1 MVGTAFGGGLR
12 VEVLRELSKLE
23 LYARELSALNVA
35 ARRPTPFHTLE
46 YFKIFLEHDERKA
59 DGGGPLWLLAFDGAR
74 PVGLL
79 PLRRRVERLLGWPSE
94 RIELLMAEDDA
105 GVALVARPDDEER
118 CARAFVRH
126 IFGRESGWETFEL
139 ADQEQATALA
149 RAADELASPFLYVRR
164 FPGRPCATIPLRRGF
179 EGWLDSL
186 SQPMRANLTSH
197 TRALLDSGELEL
209 VSCAD
214 VSGARALL
222 PLLLD
227 IEARAGRGRHAMAVK
242 RYEAMLRPG
251 QPATP
256 VFHFLRVG
264 GLPVAGMMSLL
275 FGDAAHQLELVTDET
290 FEKHAVGSV
299 LMMLGLR
306 DLLMRGANAFQLR
319 SDVSHAKARFG
330 AEVVETAAVQ
340 VFRRVGAAHLKAR
353 AGELRRRVLG
363 TALPH
368 DAGLPRRERPL
379 DPLVA
384 AAARTKTAATMTA
397 LLEKG
402 TVIDYLGSEA
412 LAQVVLPREKRAER
426 MSA

>member
-12 VEVLRELSKLE
+12 VEVLRDLSKLE
-23 LYARELSALNVA
+23 LYTRELSALNLA

-46 YFKIFLEHDERKA
+46 YFRIYLEHDPHKD
-59 DGGGPLWLLAFDGAR
+59 DGGGPLLLLAFDGAR

-79 PLRRRVERLLGWPSE
+79 PLRRRIERLLGWPSE
-94 RIELLMAEDDA
+94 RLELLMAGEDTRA
-105 GVALVARPDDEER
+105 ALVARPDDEER

-126 IFGRESGWETFEL
+126 IFGRENGWETVDL
-139 ADQEQATALA
+139 ADQERAAPLA

-164 FPGRPCATIPLRRGF
+164 FPGRPCATIPLGRGF
-179 EGWLDSL
+179 EGWLESL

-197 TRALLDSGELEL
+197 TRALLDGGELEL

-214 VSGARALL
+214 ATAARALL
-222 PLLLD
+222 PLLRD
-227 IEARAGRGRHAMAVK
+227 VEARAGRGPQAMEVK
-242 RYEAMLRPG
+242 RYEAMLSPG

-256 VFHFLRVG
+256 VFHFLRIG

-275 FGDAAHQLELVTDET
+275 FGDAAYQLEILTDET

-299 LMMLGLR
+299 LMMLGVR
-306 DLLMRGANAFQLR
+306 DLLVRGANVFHLR

-340 VFRRVGAAHLKAR
+340 VFRRVGAAHLMAR

-363 TALPH
+363 TLPPQ
-368 DAGLPRRERPL
+368 DAGMPRRERPL

-384 AAARTKTAATMTA
+384 AAARTKTATTMTA

-402 TVIDYLGSEA
+402 AVLDYLGIEA
-412 LAQVVLPREKRAER
+412 IAQIVLPRGKRAEH
-426 MSA
+426 AAA